1 MSGTRLRGFLLLS
14 VLLLPVFSL
23 QANVVVTEDTYSQ
36 LLLRSDELD
45 CAELLISQLKEKI
58 QKMEAELRIWQIWED
73 GLQKKEV
80 ELSEKAS
87 ELLRKENELNKRE
100 RQLQAIEEFW
110 REKEESQDDSE

>member
-23 QANVVVTEDTYSQ
+23 QANVVVTEETYRQ

-58 QKMEAELRIWQIWED
+58 QKMEAELRIWQICED